1 VTGVNDFITSMSPT
15 VSPAAA
21 VSPTSLAWGRAKAC
35 DRMFRAAEKRGVTG
49 IGILDSAVKAIF

>member
-1 VTGVNDFITSMSPT
+1 MSPT